1 MAAGHPLVLHPIKT
15 KIMETHS
22 NLQTVLEHKCALGE
36 GPVWNEETQTI
47 FWLDITQNLIHSY
60 NINQQKH
67 SSFNVG
73 EMVGSI
79 AFREKGGLIAGLQN
93 GIAFIDI
100 ENKKIE
106 HIINPQND
114 PAIRFNDGKCDAAGR
129 FWVGTMALSEED
141 NKGNLFVVE
150 TDLSVKKK
158 IENVSISNGIAWNRD
173 KTIMY
178 YINTP
183 TNYVFAFDYNIENGE
198 INNQRVALDLT
209 HENGFADG
217 MTIDEE
223 GMLWIAFYSGWRVAR
238 YNPENGELLKQIEL
252 PVENVSCC
260 TFGGQELNDLYI
272 TTANKGM
279 SEEALKQ
286 QPLAGSLF
294 VVKDCGF
301 KGLPAAKFKG

>member
-1 MAAGHPLVLHPIKT
+1 
-15 KIMETHS
+15 METHS

-238 YNPENGELLKQIEL
+238 YNPENEELLKQIEL